1 MDPATTQPWQSI
13 LEANTPGNA
22 PIGVPILVTQGDAD
36 ELVLPAA
43 TKDFVGKLCATG
55 EHVEYHT
62 YRGIDHGLIGERSV
76 PLLVPWLG
84 QVMSGATPASTC

>member
-1 MDPATTQPWQSI
+1 MLGLLVAVDPATTQPWQS

-55 EHVEYHT
+55 EHVEYHRT
-62 YRGIDHGLIGERSV
+62 
-76 PLLVPWLG
+76 
-84 QVMSGATPASTC
+84 AASTTG